1 MQNVTK
7 GLRSLFACLHAS
19 LLVRWFIFLVKQW
32 PRTGL
37 RRALLRRQ
45 KSHRTIGSLSKDY
58 EDDDAETDAHGDQ
71 DGDDEVVVDDAHDH
85 DAKGDDEVDDD
96 ADDDHDNDAL
106 TACSG

>member
-1 MQNVTK
+1 MLVC
-7 GLRSLFACLHAS
+7 LFAG
-19 LLVRWFIFLVKQW
+19 LVIFLVKQW
-32 PRTGL
+32 PRTGP

-45 KSHRTIGSLSKDY
+45 KSHKTIGSLSKDY

-71 DGDDEVVVDDAHDH
+71 DGDDAHDH